1 MAAASAKAL
10 NPVLAGMTAAQAGP
24 ANTNRKAPAEAG
36 QPDPARLSAQLFQLV
51 STSLDGPRG
60 IHPQSFIAAFG
71 ALAGRSAR
79 WIVHREI
86 DAGLIADDFRTP
98 TGVRRPGVSVSTHVD
113 RHVHDLTG
121 DSYAAA
127 LVPDLIAAGA
137 NWLPQIN
144 AMIQQNFM
152 AINAPTYPDYTVAE
166 THLPEIPPQALLM
179 MLWENTLTCLRSAPH
194 AERSAPKAFAL
205 ATVKAAAMYEKKVP
219 LDVSGQLALETAIAM
234 SKLDY
239 GF

>member
-1 MAAASAKAL
+1 MAAASAKIL
-10 NPVLAGMTAAQAGP
+10 NPVLAGMAAPAGP
-24 ANTNRKAPAEAG
+24 ANTNRRATADVG

-98 TGVRRPGVSVSTHVD
+98 AGIRRPGVTVSTHVD

-121 DSYAAA
+121 HSYAAA
-127 LVPDLIAAGA
+127 LVPDMIAAGA
-137 NWLPQIN
+137 DWLPQIN
-144 AMIQQNFM
+144 AMIQHNFM
-152 AINAPTYPDYTVAE
+152 AIDAPAYPDYTVAGN
-166 THLPEIPPQALLM
+166 HLPEIPPQALLM
-179 MLWENTLTCLRSAPH
+179 MLWENTLTCLRNAPH
-194 AERSAPKAFAL
+194 AETTAQKAIAL
-205 ATVKAAAMYEKKVP
+205 ATVKAATMYEKKVP